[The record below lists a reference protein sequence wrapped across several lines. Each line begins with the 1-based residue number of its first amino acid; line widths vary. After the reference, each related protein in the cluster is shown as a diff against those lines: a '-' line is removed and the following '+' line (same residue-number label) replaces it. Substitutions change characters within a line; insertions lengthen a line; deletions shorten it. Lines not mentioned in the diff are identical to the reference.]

1 MADVKLSVPSNE
13 LPYIVLAVSNF
24 VVVLALPDKFPV
36 TLPVTFPV
44 NAPVK
49 LVEVKELNPVIVV

>member
-13 LPYIVLAVSNF
+13 LPYIVFAEANF
-24 VVVLALPDKFPV
+24 VVVLALPDKLPV
-36 TLPVTFPV
+36 TLPVKS
-44 NAPVK
+44 PVK